1 MDVKMFAAKCF
12 HIGLTVFSE
21 DNFLPIINDMVAISK
36 GRLCMIQVC
45 CYKQNRMG
53 EDDFALAS

>member
-21 DNFLPIINDMVAISK
+21 DKVIAHNQWYGGHK
-36 GRLCMIQVC
+36 QRQV
-45 CYKQNRMG
+45 MH
-53 EDDFALAS
+53 DPSVLL